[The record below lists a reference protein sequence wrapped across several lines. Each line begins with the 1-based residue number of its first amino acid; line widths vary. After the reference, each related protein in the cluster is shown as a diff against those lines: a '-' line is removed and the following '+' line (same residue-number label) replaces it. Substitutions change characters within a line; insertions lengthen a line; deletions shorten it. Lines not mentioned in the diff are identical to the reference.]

1 MIYLQPNNCVIN
13 DGSSDTVDVDVTDD
27 ADESIDF
34 TSYAT
39 GETIPKAKK
48 TKRKQ
53 ELKEVNIVIK
63 EDNDND
69 NEEENIYVDD
79 NDDAVGSSSITNS
92 AREVLERF
100 AKGCEC
106 QGTCF
111 ADLNPENVYRHRL
124 NIAELTK
131 EEHDMYLMGV
141 CMASLANPKE
151 TSRHKERIRQ
161 RASYV
166 YHGKRVCLDA
176 FLYLENVT
184 HYQLKRIRSHV
195 MTNGVVP
202 RVHGNVRKK
211 PHNTFSLDMYI
222 EAENFLKETLTQY
235 TNDVTKHCFIVNE
248 SRTSIYEKF
257 KQNIPSGGKIMGYS
271 TFRHFLQ
278 KQFPNVRFVNRQS
291 DTSAVKTANIKDYLN
306 RRQQNMKKIN
316 KNSMKSSTNRQLK
329 SQSSASVSVKEI
341 TVDDIKANAIN
352 PTDSDEI
359 LEEIEFI
366 DNYEEIPNDG

>member
-1 MIYLQPNNCVIN
+1 M
-13 DGSSDTVDVDVTDD
+13 DVTDD

-39 GETIPKAKK
+39 GHLNK
-48 TKRKQ
+48 TKLKQ
-53 ELKEVNIVIK
+53 EIRHDAIEEN
-63 EDNDND
+63 ENENENDDNDD
-69 NEEENIYVDD
+69 EEENIDVDD
-79 NDDAVGSSSITNS
+79 DDDNIGTSSITNS
-92 AREVLERF
+92 AHEVLERF
-100 AKGCEC
+100 SKGCEC

-111 ADLNPENVYRHRL
+111 GDLNPENVYRHRL

-278 KQFPNVRFVNRQS
+278 KQFPNVRFVNRQT
-291 DTSAVKTANIKDYLN
+291 DTNTVKTSNIKDYLN
-306 RRQQNMKKIN
+306 RRQQNVKKVN
-316 KNSMKSSTNRQLK
+316 KNAIKNTSPSS
-329 SQSSASVSVKEI
+329 SSRRKITKASTMSISKNAKNE
-341 TVDDIKANAIN
+341 IKANAIN
-352 PTDSDEI
+352 SIDSEEV

-366 DNYEEIPNDG
+366 DNLIDNFNDDEVNQVNS